1 MLQTLKTLLI
11 APAVLGGI
19 GSAIVTFPISRV
31 SAFFA
36 ALTTVVTAI
45 NELRV
50 VNGGASQCMAEQ
62 PSVPTSGFGAFLMEK
77 FRSPGFCPLAHA
89 VCNCYAA
96 LTALIQLHFAKS
108 FIMVVFAI
116 AGVAVAR
123 IANLGYIPLHRHQ
136 SSLEKRGELA
146 WRKLP
151 HNLQVMLKDP
161 GLLFCL
167 GNVSLILVDLRFAEL
182 KGAGVA
188 SIVFFLGLCLAVVA
202 VVRGIQPL
210 LRSHAASASGDASLI
225 GGVSDLLLG
234 YSSFF
239 YGNSFTAIGTIFWGL
254 SNICLGARVG
264 NTHCD
269 RWIVMRW
276 LRGER

>member
-1 MLQTLKTLLI
+1 MLQNIKTLLI

-31 SAFFA
+31 SAFFG

-50 VNGGASQCMAEQ
+50 VNGGASKKIAEQ
-62 PSVPTSGFGAFLMEK
+62 PSVPSSGLSAFLLEK
-77 FRSPGFCPLAHA
+77 LRSPGFCPLAHA
-89 VCNCYAA
+89 VCNIYAA
-96 LTALIQLHFAKS
+96 LTALIELHLAKS

-116 AGVAVAR
+116 AGIAVAR
-123 IANLGYIPLHRHQ
+123 IANLGYVPQHRHP
-136 SSLEKRGELA
+136 SSLEKMGELA
-146 WRKLP
+146 WRMLTQ
-151 HNLQVMLKDP
+151 NLQVVLKDP

-182 KGAGVA
+182 KGAGIA
-188 SIVFFLGLCLAVVA
+188 PIFFLLGLGLAIIAVVK
-202 VVRGIQPL
+202 GIQPL
-210 LRSHAASASGDASLI
+210 LRYNTASASGSASLI
-225 GGVSDLLLG
+225 GGVSDLFLG

-239 YGNSFTAIGTIFWGL
+239 YGNTFTAIGTIFWGL

-264 NTHCD
+264 NTQFD
-269 RWIVMRW
+269 RWVVMRW
-276 LRGER
+276 LRGEK